1 MDTGEGEAENPHAA
15 HDHPRHAMHED
26 TPGTKEN
33 NDLAR
38 TLSELILG
46 FEELPPAYEKIALQQ
61 IEEHF
66 AEFRRRANLRA
77 DVRHPHNQRNY
88 PQSNHKK
95 RKP

>member
-1 MDTGEGEAENPHAA
+1 
-15 HDHPRHAMHED
+15 MHED
-26 TPGTKEN
+26 SPGTKEN
-33 NDLAR
+33 NELAR

-66 AEFRRRANLRA
+66 AEFRRRAALRA
-77 DVRHPHNQRNY
+77 DVRRPQHTPYAPHGK
-88 PQSNHKK
+88 NHKN